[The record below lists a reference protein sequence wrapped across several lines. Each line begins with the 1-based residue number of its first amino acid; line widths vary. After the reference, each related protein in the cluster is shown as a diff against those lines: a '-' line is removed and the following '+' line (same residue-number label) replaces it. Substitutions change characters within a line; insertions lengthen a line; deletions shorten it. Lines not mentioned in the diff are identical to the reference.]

1 MKSRLSLA
9 AAAALLALLLS
20 STQAQ
25 NPVNP
30 PSDLRF
36 KILNENTVQMMWSRP
51 QSRIQG
57 YRIQVT
63 SDTEEPTK
71 EFSLPAS
78 ATKTS
83 ISDLSPD
90 VDYVVTISAYAGSEE
105 SLPITGTITLQSSG
119 SSSGT
124 SRKPDASDSVKCSY
138 SAIADVAFLVDG
150 SWSVGR
156 PNFKYIQKFISA
168 TAGAFQVG
176 EDKTRV
182 AVVQYSNDAKAEFNL
197 NTHMTRPALLRA
209 IGSLAYKGGD
219 TMTGD
224 ALNFVL
230 QNTFTEAAGS
240 RSSFPKVLVI
250 ITDGKSEDSVESYA
264 RQLRDRGVE
273 IFVLGIQQAD
283 EAEMKLM
290 ASTPYRTHIYN
301 VATFDAIKN
310 VQKEF
315 IAQVCAGVDDQLN
328 SLISGEEVVEPAS
341 NLQVLEVASKSIRV
355 NWDASIG
362 EVTGYKLQMIPM
374 MAGSKRQELYL
385 GPGQTSVVVRDLSP
399 DTEYQISLFALKG
412 LTPSEPVMVMQKT
425 QPVTVSLECSL
436 GVDVQADVVLL
447 VDGSYSIGLA
457 NFAKVR
463 AFLEVLVNSF
473 DIGPNK
479 VQISLVQYSRDPH
492 TEFYLNTHHD
502 LNAVVKA
509 VRTFPYRGG
518 STNTGRAMTYVRE
531 KIFQANRGARAHV
544 PRVNI
549 LITDGKSS
557 DAFQDPA
564 TKLRN
569 SDVEIFAVGVKDAVR
584 SELEA
589 IANTPAE
596 THVYTVEDFDA
607 FQRISKELTQSIC
620 LRIEQELRKIHQRRL
635 TQPRDLHF
643 SEVGSRGFR
652 ATWENSA
659 TDVESYFVQF
669 KPADD
674 TDGHYVSMALPGET
688 LTTYIPHLNP
698 LTRYQVNVIAQYEKG
713 DSLPV
718 TGYETTL
725 EEQGPVQN
733 VRVSEET
740 TDSFRVSWQ
749 PAPGAVTRYRLTYE
763 PVGDE
768 SSRLETTTAGPE
780 TTTVLQKLQPKTKY
794 RVTVSPEYPS
804 GPGVPVQTLGTTK
817 EAKGSPRDLRVFDET
832 MSTMRVSWEPAPGNV
847 LQYRLAFR
855 PSAGG
860 PKKEISVKGDNTA
873 ALLKN
878 LQPGTQY
885 DIFVTA
891 RYSSGL
897 GDPLQGQ
904 GTTLEEVGP
913 PKNLVT
919 SDVTDTSF
927 AASWTAAPGN
937 VKAYQVQW
945 QSPFSDEF
953 GEKTVPGDSTS
964 TVLDGLTPE
973 TLYKVSVVAAYDRK
987 NSDPLTGQ
995 ETTDA
1000 NDAAKIL
1007 IVSDETEHTMKVTW
1021 TPAPGKVT
1029 HYRLKYVPA
1038 DGGKEVVLRIP
1049 GTATSTIMK
1058 RLQPKTTYNLTVHPI
1073 YRHGEGK
1080 ARQGVGTTLSPY
1092 KAPRNLQTSEP
1103 TKNSFRVTWDP
1114 APGNVKGYKV
1124 TFHPTGND
1132 VDLGELLVGPYDST
1146 VVLEELRAGT
1156 KYSVAVFGMFE
1167 GGESLPLAGEEK
1179 TTLIEGPDPPPLD
1192 SSDTQC
1198 KTAAKADIVLLVD
1211 GSWSIGRINFKTIRN
1226 FIARM
1231 VSVFDIGVERVQI
1244 GLAQYSGDPKTEW
1257 HLNAHP
1263 NKASLLD
1270 AIANL
1275 PYKGGNTMTGMALN
1289 YILQNNFKENVGL
1302 RPDARKIGVL
1312 ITDGKSQ
1319 DEIVFSSE
1327 SLRNSGIE
1335 LYAIGVKNADEN
1347 ELRSIASDPDEI
1359 HMYNVNDFQ
1368 FLLDIVDDLSTN
1380 LCNSVKGPGLDLD
1393 SPTDLVTS
1401 EVTHHS
1407 FRASWT
1413 APGSP
1418 VDKYR
1423 VTYMTVAGGPTQE
1436 MMVDG
1441 SVTTAVLPGLT
1452 PLTEYL
1458 VNVYSV
1464 VGEQSSE
1471 PLKGTETTLPL
1482 SAATN
1487 MKVYDETS
1495 TTMRVKWEEAAG
1507 ATGYM
1512 LLYQPTNSTEPRLPK
1527 EVRVG
1532 GGTTNTELVE
1542 LIPNT
1547 EYAITLYALH
1557 GEAASDPLEG
1567 KGVTLPI
1574 PPAGVLTIS
1583 HVTHSTMKLTWEAA
1597 PGAVRKYLITYKPED
1612 GELKEVEVSGDITTL
1627 DLSSLISQ
1635 TEYDVAVTP
1644 MYDEGPGTPMLGTA
1658 ITDVVPAPK
1667 NLRFSEVTQ
1676 SSFRAT
1682 WEHGAPD
1689 VALYRIG
1696 WTKRGESNFQFA
1708 ILNSD
1713 ETSHVLENLDPDTEY
1728 SVTVTAIYPD
1738 ESESEDLF
1746 GNERTLLKA
1755 PDVPPEPPRNLR
1767 VFNATISSLSV
1778 KWDAAPGPVQNYK
1791 ITYKPVAGGE
1801 PLSTQVGGKKTSIIL
1816 QKLDPDT
1823 LYSVN
1828 VAAVYP
1834 TGVSKDIAGE
1844 GQTKP
1849 LGGVRNLQVLNP
1861 TMTTLNV
1868 RWEPAEGR
1876 VKEYKVIYT
1885 PAAGGP
1891 ESMETVSAGTTNT
1904 VLQDLQPDTLYTVS
1918 LVPVYAAG
1926 DGKTMSENEK
1936 TRPLGAVKSLVVTD
1950 PTMTTLNVR
1959 WEPAEGLV
1967 KEYKVIYTPAAGGA
1981 ESTET
1986 VSAGTTNTVLRG
1998 LQPDTLY
2005 TVSLVPV
2012 YPAGDGKTMSE
2023 NGKTRPL
2030 GGAKSLLV
2038 TDPTMTTLNVRWEP
2052 AEGLVKEYK
2061 VIYTPAAGGPAS
2073 TETIPA
2079 GTTNTVLRG
2088 LKPDTL
2094 YTVSLVPVY
2103 PAGDGKAL
2111 SEKGKTRPL
2120 GAVKNLMVTNPTMTT
2135 LNVNW
2140 EPAEG
2145 RVKEYK
2151 IIYTPA
2157 VGGAESMVGLETVSA
2172 GTTNTVLRGLQ
2183 PDTLYTV
2190 SLVPVYA
2197 AGDGKTMSEKGKT
2210 RPLGAV
2216 KNLAVTDPTMTSLKV
2231 NWDPADGA
2239 VRLYKVFYIP
2249 ATGGLEEM
2257 EQVPAGTTNIILRN
2271 LQPDTPYTVSVV
2283 PVYPVRE
2290 GKRQSENGKT
2300 LPLSGVGNM
2309 RVTNPTITTLTV
2321 SWNPADGNVQ
2331 GYKVIYVP
2339 VDGGLEIVE
2348 QVSEST
2354 TKTILDK
2361 LLPDTRYTITVVPVY
2376 AEGDGPSLS
2385 DVGKT
2390 KPLGFVRN
2398 LQVTDPTTSTLNV
2411 RWEPAEGNVR
2421 EYIVIWVPVA
2431 GGEQDV
2437 DQVSGTTTS
2446 TVLKNL
2452 EPNTE
2457 YTVTVVPV
2465 YHEMEGKS
2473 QSENGKTNPL
2483 GGVKNLQ
2490 VIDPTISSLTARW
2503 EPAVGNV
2510 RSYKVFYTAEPGGEE
2525 RMEEV
2530 SAGTTTTTLR
2540 NLDPNTVYNVVVV
2553 PVYPD
2558 VEGIREAE
2566 KGKTKPLGG
2575 VKNLQVIDP
2584 TTNSLRV
2591 RWEPA
2596 EGDVRQYQII
2606 YVPAAGGTETMTTV
2620 SGMSTNTVLRE
2631 LRPDTEYKV
2640 TLVPIYPDA
2649 EGKRMSENGKTKA
2662 LGGVKNLQV
2671 TDPTTSSLKVRW
2683 EPAEGNVRQYRLF
2696 YVPASGG
2703 AEDMEQVSGGTTNT
2717 VLRNLL
2723 SDTPY
2728 TVTVVPVYPEGEG
2741 LRQTEKGK
2749 TLPRTPPR
2757 NIQVYNPTP
2766 NSLNVRWEPASGQV
2780 QQYRVAY
2787 SSLSGKKHSESVLV
2801 PGNTNNAFLDNLI
2814 PDTPYS
2820 VTVSAL
2826 YADGEGTPVA
2836 DNGRTLPRTGPR
2848 NMRVFD
2854 ATTSTLTIGWDHA
2867 EGPVRQYRI
2876 AYAPMTGDPITE
2888 FTVVPGNR
2896 NNAMLQNLIPDTP
2909 YNITVEAIYDDG
2921 PGGNLNGNGRTVGLL
2936 SPRNLRVSDEWY
2948 TRFRVAWDA
2957 VPAPVQGYRLI
2968 YSPAGSTT
2976 AQPVDIF
2983 VGDVTSYTLHNLQ
2996 PGTTYDLKVLAQYT
3010 GGPSAPLPGQGTT
3023 LYLNVTNIET
3033 YNVDH
3038 DKFCIKWSPHRAATS
3053 YRIKL
3058 HPVDPS
3064 SKGQHE
3070 ITIPAGVP
3078 QYCFT
3083 GLSPDALYTATV
3095 FVQTPNLEGPGVST
3109 NETTLVKP
3117 TPVPT
3122 LPPTP
3127 TPPPTIPPAWAVCKG
3142 AKADVVFLIDG
3153 SWSIGEESFTKV
3165 VHFVSGMIG
3174 AFDIVGPSGMQVSFV
3189 QYSDDAKTEFRLNA
3203 YQDKGIAMSALHLIR
3218 YRGGNTKTG
3227 VALKHTYEKAFSIEN
3242 GMRRNVPKVV
3252 VAITDGR
3259 SQDEV
3264 KKSAAKLQHAG
3275 YSVFSIGVAD
3285 VDFVELQEIGSKP
3298 SERHVFVVDD
3308 FDAFDTIKENLIT
3321 FICET
3326 ATSTCPLIFLNGFT
3340 SPGFRMLEA
3349 FNLTEKTY
3357 SYVKGVSME
3366 TGSFNSYTAY
3376 RLHKNAYLTQP
3387 TTEIHPD
3394 GLPHAYT
3401 IIMMFRLLPD
3411 SPTNAFDIWQVST
3424 KDHKPETGV
3433 TLDPASQSLSFYNK
3447 DERGEIQRV
3456 KFDTD
3461 QVKKIFHGSFH
3472 KLHILVSSTS
3482 VKLNIDCQEV
3492 AEKEIKAAGNT
3503 SSDGYQVLG
3512 KMSKSIGS
3520 KGESA
3525 TFQLQMFDIV
3535 CSLGWTSRDRCCD
3548 LPSMRDELKCPSLP
3562 NSCTCTSAGTGP
3574 PGTQGPVGAP
3584 GSKGPRGE
3592 RGELGP
3598 AGPVGPRGDN
3608 GPPGPMGLPG
3618 PQGPSG
3624 MSIPGEAGRPGP
3636 KGDPGD
3642 SGLPGQKGSPGP
3654 PGPAGPIGSAG
3665 VRGPPGKEGQS
3676 GPRGPAGPMG
3686 PPGSPGVPGAAGK
3699 PGNPGDSGS
3708 PGSVGPKG
3716 DKGERGDFAPQNMMR
3731 SIARQVC
3738 EQLVSAQMTRVNTLL
3753 NQIPNGM
3760 QRAIPGPP
3768 GPPGTSGRQ
3777 GPRGEPGA
3785 AGRNGF
3791 PGSPGLPG
3799 QQGERGPAGE
3809 KGERGV
3815 SGVGQKGP
3823 RGPAGPP
3830 GESRTGATGPPGSA
3844 GARGP
3849 PGRPGYAGV
3858 RGPPGPPG
3866 YCDSSQCVG
3875 IPYNGQGYVGQYPP
3889 EPDTRVVPVPE
3900 EDDELQNQRRKRS
3913 LSRKASNRPSS

>member
-1 MKSRLSLA
+1 MKSRLFL

-20 STQAQ
+20 SSQAQ
-25 NPVNP
+25 SQVDP

-51 QSRIQG
+51 QSRIEG

-63 SDTEEPTK
+63 SDAEEPAK
-71 EFSLPAS
+71 EFTLPGS

-83 ISDLSPD
+83 ISDLTPD
-90 VDYVVTISAYAGSEE
+90 VDYTVTISAYAGSEE
-105 SLPITGTITLQSSG
+105 SLPMTGQITLESSG
-119 SSSGT
+119 SSRGT
-124 SRKPDASDSVKCSY
+124 SRKPDASDSVKCSF
-138 SAIADVAFLVDG
+138 SAIADVVFLVDG
-150 SWSVGR
+150 SWSVGKQ
-156 PNFKYIQKFISA
+156 NFKYIRNFISA
-168 TAGAFQVG
+168 TAGAFQIG

-182 AVVQYSNDAKAEFNL
+182 GVIQYSNDVRPEFSL
-197 NTHMTRPALLRA
+197 NTHLTRPSLLRA
-209 IGSLAYKGGD
+209 IGSLPYKGGD
-219 TMTGD
+219 TRTGD
-224 ALNFVL
+224 ALDYVL
-230 QNTFTEAAGS
+230 KTAFSEAAGA
-240 RSSFPKVLVI
+240 RKDFPKVLVI
-250 ITDGKSEDSVESYA
+250 ITDGKSEDPVEIYA
-264 RQLRDRGVE
+264 RQLRSRGVE

-283 EAEMKLM
+283 EQEMKLM
-290 ASTPYRTHIYN
+290 ASTPHRSHIYS
-301 VATFDAIKN
+301 VANFDSIKN

-315 IAQVCAGVDDQLN
+315 ITQVCAGVDDQLS
-328 SLISGEEVVEPAS
+328 SLVSGLEVVEPAS
-341 NLQVLEVASKSIRV
+341 NLQVLETASKSIRV
-355 NWDASIG
+355 TWDASIG
-362 EVTGYKLQMIPM
+362 EVTGYKVQMIPM
-374 MAGSKRQELYL
+374 MTGSKRQELYV

-399 DTEYQISLFALKG
+399 DTEYQINLYALKG
-412 LTPSEPVMVMQKT
+412 LMPSEPIMTMQKT

-473 DIGPNK
+473 DIGADK

-502 LNAVVKA
+502 LAAVVKA

-531 KIFQANRGARAHV
+531 RIFQASRGARAHV
-544 PRVNI
+544 PRVTI

-557 DAFQDPA
+557 DAFRDPA

-589 IANTPAE
+589 IANKPAE

-620 LRIEQELRKIHQRRL
+620 LRIEQELRNIQQRRL
-635 TQPRDLHF
+635 VQPRDLSF
-643 SEVGSRGFR
+643 SEVGSRSFR
-652 ATWENSA
+652 ASWEIDA
-659 TDVESYFVQF
+659 TNVKSYLVKF
-669 KPADD
+669 KAADD
-674 TDGHYVSMALPGET
+674 TDGHYVSMSVPGDT
-688 LTTYIPHLNP
+688 LSTILPHLNP
-698 LTRYQVNVIAQYEKG
+698 LTRYEVNVQAQYEKA

-725 EEQGPVQN
+725 EELGPVQN
-733 VRVSEET
+733 LRVSEET

-749 PAPGAVTRYRLTYE
+749 PAPGAVTHYRLTYE
-763 PVGDE
+763 PVGDD
-768 SSRLETTTAGPE
+768 SSMMEKTTVGPE
-780 TTTVLQKLQPKTKY
+780 TTTVLQELKPKTTY
-794 RVTVSPEYPS
+794 RVTVIPEYQS
-804 GPGVPVQTLGTTK
+804 GSGMPLQTEGTTK
-817 EAKGSPRDLRVFDET
+817 EAKGSPRNLRVFDQTESS
-832 MSTMRVSWEPAPGNV
+832 MKVSWEPAPGNV
-847 LQYRLAFR
+847 QQYRLSYR

-860 PKKEISVKGDNTA
+860 PKKEMSVKGDSTA

-885 DIFVTA
+885 DISVSA
-891 RYSSGL
+891 RYPSGL
-897 GDPLQGQ
+897 GDPLEGQ

-927 AASWTAAPGN
+927 AASWTAAPGV
-937 VKAYQVQW
+937 VKMYQVRW
-945 QSPFSDEF
+945 KSLFSEEA
-953 GEKTVPGDSTS
+953 GEKMVPGDVTN
-964 TVLDGLTPE
+964 TVLEGLTPE
-973 TLYKVSVVAAYDRK
+973 TLYQVSVIAAYGHKD
-987 NSDPLTGQ
+987 SDPLTGQ

-1000 NDAAKIL
+1000 SAAGKQL
-1007 IVSDETEHTMKVTW
+1007 TVSDETEHTMKVTW
-1021 TPAPGKVT
+1021 TPAPGKVS
-1029 HYRLKYVPA
+1029 HYRLKYVPSA
-1038 DGGKEVVLRIP
+1038 GGKEVALKIP
-1049 GTATSTIMK
+1049 GISTTMK
-1058 RLQPKTTYNLTVHPI
+1058 RLQPKTTYNITVHPI
-1073 YRHGEGK
+1073 YKRREGK

-1103 TKNSFRVTWDP
+1103 TKTSFRVTWDP
-1114 APGNVKGYKV
+1114 APGDVRGYKV
-1124 TFHPTGND
+1124 TFHPSGND

-1156 KYSVAVFGMFE
+1156 KYSVAVFGMFD
-1167 GGESLPLAGEEK
+1167 GGESMPLAGEEK
-1179 TTLIEGPDPPPLD
+1179 TTLTEIPNNDPPISTD
-1192 SSDTQC
+1192 AQQC
-1198 KTAAKADIVLLVD
+1198 KTTAKADIVLLVD

-1231 VSVFDIGVERVQI
+1231 VSVFDISPDRVQI

-1257 HLNAHP
+1257 HLKDHP
-1263 NKASLLD
+1263 TKESLLD

-1289 YILQNNFKENVGL
+1289 YILQNNFKASVGL
-1302 RPDARKIGVL
+1302 RPDSRKIGVL

-1319 DEIVFSSE
+1319 DEIVFNSQN
-1327 SLRNSGIE
+1327 LRDSGIE

-1368 FLLDIVDDLSTN
+1368 FLLTIVDDLTVN
-1380 LCNSVKGPGLDLD
+1380 LCNSVKGSVEELEA
-1393 SPTDLVTS
+1393 PTDLVTS

-1407 FRASWT
+1407 FRATWT
-1413 APGSP
+1413 APAGP
-1418 VDKYR
+1418 VEKYR
-1423 VTYMTVAGGPTQE
+1423 VTYAQVAGGPTLE
-1436 MMVDG
+1436 LLVDG
-1441 SVTTAVLPGLT
+1441 SVTTAVLEGLT
-1452 PLTEYL
+1452 PLTEYI

-1464 VGEQSSE
+1464 TGEESSE

-1482 SAATN
+1482 SAAKN
-1487 MKVYDETS
+1487 MIVYDETS
-1495 TTMRVKWEEAAG
+1495 STMRVRWEEAAG

-1512 LLYQPTNSTEPRLPK
+1512 LRYNSINATEPQLER
-1527 EVRVG
+1527 EERVG
-1532 GGTTNTELVE
+1532 GDITSVQLVQ

-1547 EYAITLYALH
+1547 EYSISLYALH

-1567 KGVTLPI
+1567 TGVTLPM
-1574 PPAGVLTIS
+1574 PPAGVLRITD
-1583 HVTHSTMKLTWEAA
+1583 VTHSAMKLNWDAA
-1597 PGAVRKYLITYKPED
+1597 PGAVRKYIITYKPEE
-1612 GELKEVEVSGDITTL
+1612 GELKEVEVEGGITTL
-1627 DLSSLISQ
+1627 DLTNLISQ

-1644 MYDEGPGTPMLGTA
+1644 IYDEGPGSPMLGNA

-1667 NLRFSEVTQ
+1667 NLQFSEVTQ

-1682 WEHGAPD
+1682 WDHGAPD

-1696 WTKRGESNFQFA
+1696 WTKKGETNFQFA
-1708 ILNSD
+1708 ILNK
-1713 ETSHVLENLDPDTEY
+1713 EENTHVLQNLDPDTEY

-1738 ESESEDLF
+1738 ESESEDLI
-1746 GNERTLLKA
+1746 GSERTL
-1755 PDVPPEPPRNLR
+1755 PPEPPRNLR
-1767 VFNATISSLSV
+1767 VFNATTSSLSV
-1778 KWDAAPGPVQNYK
+1778 KWDAAPGPVQNYR

-1801 PLSTQVGGKKTSIIL
+1801 PLVTQVGGKKTSVVL

-1823 LYSVN
+1823 QYSVS
-1828 VAAVYP
+1828 VAAIYP
-1834 TGVSKDIAGE
+1834 TAVSKDISSE
-1844 GQTKP
+1844 GKTKP
-1849 LGGVRNLQVLNP
+1849 LGGVKNLQVLNP

-1876 VKEYKVIYT
+1876 VKEYKVIYA
-1885 PAAGGP
+1885 PAAGGA

-1904 VLQDLQPDTLYTVS
+1904 LLRGLTPDTLYTVS

-1926 DGKTMSENEK
+1926 DGKTMSEN
-1936 TRPLGAVKSLVVTD
+1936 
-1950 PTMTTLNVR
+1950 
-1959 WEPAEGLV
+1959 
-1967 KEYKVIYTPAAGGA
+1967 
-1981 ESTET
+1981 
-1986 VSAGTTNTVLRG
+1986 
-1998 LQPDTLY
+1998 
-2005 TVSLVPV
+2005 
-2012 YPAGDGKTMSE
+2012 
-2023 NGKTRPL
+2023 GKTRPL
-2030 GGAKSLLV
+2030 GG
-2038 TDPTMTTLNVRWEP
+2038 
-2052 AEGLVKEYK
+2052 
-2061 VIYTPAAGGPAS
+2061 
-2073 TETIPA
+2073 
-2079 GTTNTVLRG
+2079 
-2088 LKPDTL
+2088 
-2094 YTVSLVPVY
+2094 
-2103 PAGDGKAL
+2103 
-2111 SEKGKTRPL
+2111 
-2120 GAVKNLMVTNPTMTT
+2120 VKNL
-2135 LNVNW
+2135 
-2140 EPAEG
+2140 
-2145 RVKEYK
+2145 R
-2151 IIYTPA
+2151 
-2157 VGGAESMVGLETVSA
+2157 
-2172 GTTNTVLRGLQ
+2172 
-2183 PDTLYTV
+2183 
-2190 SLVPVYA
+2190 
-2197 AGDGKTMSEKGKT
+2197 
-2210 RPLGAV
+2210 
-2216 KNLAVTDPTMTSLKV
+2216 VTDPTMTSLAV

-2239 VRLYKVFYIP
+2239 VRLYKVFYVP
-2249 ATGGLEEM
+2249 VEGGLEEM
-2257 EQVPAGTTNIILRN
+2257 EQVPTGTTSIILRN
-2271 LQPDTPYTVSVV
+2271 LLPDTPYTVSVL
-2283 PVYPVRE
+2283 PVYPARE
-2290 GKRQSENGKT
+2290 GKRQSENGRT

-2309 RVTNPTITTLTV
+2309 KVTKPTITTLTV
-2321 SWNPADGNVQ
+2321 TWNPADGNVQ

-2339 VDGGLEIVE
+2339 ADGGLEIVE

-2354 TKTILDK
+2354 TTTVLEK
-2361 LLPDTRYTITVVPVY
+2361 LLPDTRYSVTVVPVY

-2385 DVGKT
+2385 DTGKT
-2390 KPLGFVRN
+2390 RPLGFVRN

-2421 EYIVIWVPVA
+2421 EYIVIWVPTA
-2431 GGEQDV
+2431 GGDQDV

-2457 YTVTVVPV
+2457 YTVTLVPV

-2473 QSENGKTNPL
+2473 QAANGKTNPL

-2490 VIDPTISSLTARW
+2490 VIDPTINTLTVRW
-2503 EPAVGNV
+2503 DPAVGNV

-2530 SAGTTTTTLR
+2530 SAGTTSTILR
-2540 NLDPNTVYNVVVV
+2540 NLDPNTVYNVAVV
-2553 PVYPD
+2553 PIYPD

-2575 VKNLQVIDP
+2575 VKNLKVTDP

-2596 EGDVRQYQII
+2596 DGDVRQYQII
-2606 YVPAAGGTETMTTV
+2606 YVPAAGGTDSMTQV
-2620 SGMSTNTVLRE
+2620 SGMSTNAVLRD
-2631 LRPDTEYKV
+2631 LQPDTEYKV
-2640 TLVPIYPDA
+2640 TLVPIYSDM

-2683 EPAEGNVRQYRLF
+2683 EPAEGNVRQYRIF
-2696 YVPASGG
+2696 YIPASGG

-2717 VLRNLL
+2717 ILRNLL

-2741 LRQTEKGK
+2741 LRQSDNGK

-2787 SSLSGKKHSESVLV
+2787 APLSGARPAESVLV
-2801 PGNTNNAFLDNLI
+2801 PGNINNAFLDNLI

-2820 VTVSAL
+2820 VTVSPL
-2826 YADGEGTPVA
+2826 YADGEGSPVKS
-2836 DNGRTLPRTGPR
+2836 NGKTLPRAGPR

-2876 AYAPMTGDPITE
+2876 GYAPMTGDPITE

-2896 NNAMLQNLIPDTP
+2896 NNARLQNLIPDTP
-2909 YNITVEAIYDDG
+2909 YNITVEAIYAEG

-2936 SPRNLRVSDEWY
+2936 SPRNLRISDEWY
-2948 TRFRVAWDA
+2948 TRFRVAWDPVA
-2957 VPAPVQGYRLI
+2957 APVQGYRLT
-2968 YSPAGSTT
+2968 YTPTGSTE
-2976 AQPVDIF
+2976 QPIDLF
-2983 VGDVTSYTLHNLQ
+2983 VGDVSSYTLHNLQ
-2996 PGTTYDLKVLAQYT
+2996 PGTTYDVNVVAQYT
-3010 GGPSAPLPGQGTT
+3010 GGVSTPLDGQGTT

-3038 DKFCIKWSPHRAATS
+3038 DKFCIKWAPHRAATS

-3058 HPVDPS
+3058 NPVDPS

-3070 ITIPAGVP
+3070 ITIPAGLP
-3078 QYCFT
+3078 QYCFD

-3109 NETTLVKP
+3109 KERTLVKP

-3165 VHFVSGMIG
+3165 VHFVYSMIG
-3174 AFDIVGPSGMQVSFV
+3174 AFDVIGPSGMQVSFV

-3203 YQDKGIAMSALHLIR
+3203 YRDKGIAMSALHHIR

-3242 GMRRNVPKVV
+3242 GMRRNVPRVV

-3264 KKSAAKLQHAG
+3264 KKNAAKLQHAG
-3275 YSVFSIGVAD
+3275 YSVFAIGVAD
-3285 VDFVELQEIGSKP
+3285 VDFVELQAIGSKP

-3376 RLHKNAYLTQP
+3376 RLHKNAFLSQP
-3387 TTEIHPD
+3387 TTDIHPD

-3401 IIMMFRLLPD
+3401 IILMFRLLPD
-3411 SPTNAFDIWQVST
+3411 SPTEAFDIWQVST
-3424 KDHKPETGV
+3424 SDHKPETGV
-3433 TLDPASQSLSFYNK
+3433 TLDPSSKTVSFYNK

-3456 KFDTD
+3456 TFDND
-3461 QVKKIFHGSFH
+3461 QVKRIFHGSFH
-3472 KLHILVSSTS
+3472 KLHILVSSTG

-3520 KGESA
+3520 RGESA

-3562 NSCTCTSAGTGP
+3562 NSCTCTSEPNGLPGP
-3574 PGTQGPVGAP
+3574 QGPVGAP

-3592 RGELGP
+3592 RGEAGP
-3598 AGPVGPRGDN
+3598 AGPIGPRGDN

-3624 MSIPGEAGRPGP
+3624 LSIPGEAGRPGP
-3636 KGDPGD
+3636 KGDAGD

-3654 PGPAGPIGSAG
+3654 PGSAGPIGAAG
-3665 VRGPPGKEGQS
+3665 VRGPPGKDGPA

-3686 PPGSPGVPGAAGK
+3686 PPGSPGIPGAAGK
-3699 PGNPGDSGS
+3699 PGNTGDSGA
-3708 PGSVGPKG
+3708 PGAVGPKG

-3738 EQLVSAQMTRVNTLL
+3738 EQLVNAQMTRVNTLL

-3760 QRAIPGPP
+3760 YRSNSPGPAGPP
-3768 GPPGTSGRQ
+3768 GAPGRQ
-3777 GPRGEPGA
+3777 GPRGEPGP

-3791 PGSPGLPG
+3791 PGNPGLPG

-3815 SGVGQKGP
+3815 PGVGQKGP

-3830 GESRTGATGPPGSA
+3830 GESRTGSTGPPGSA
-3844 GARGP
+3844 GPRGP

-3875 IPYNGQGYVGQYPP
+3875 IPYNGQGYVAGQFPP
-3889 EPDTRVVPVPE
+3889 EPNTRVVPVPA
-3900 EDDELQNQRRKRS
+3900 EDDVWQNQRRKRS
-3913 LSRKASNRPSS
+3913 LSRKASNRPTS

>member
-1 MKSRLSLA
+1 MKSRLSL

-20 STQAQ
+20 SSQAQ
-25 NPVNP
+25 NQVDA

-36 KILNENTVQMMWSRP
+36 KILNENTVQMLWTRP

-63 SDTEEPTK
+63 SNTEEATK
-71 EFSLPAS
+71 EFTLPAS

-90 VDYVVTISAYAGSEE
+90 VDYAVTISAYAGSGE
-105 SLPITGTITLQSSG
+105 SLPISGQITLESSG
-119 SSSGT
+119 RGPP
-124 SRKPDASDSVKCSY
+124 RKPDPSDSVKCSV
-138 SAIADVAFLVDG
+138 SAIADVVFLVDG

-156 PNFKYIQKFISA
+156 PNFKHIRNFISA
-168 TAGAFQVG
+168 VAGAFSIG

-182 AVVQYSNDAKAEFNL
+182 GVVQYSSDTRNEFSL
-197 NTHMTRPALLRA
+197 NEHLTRPALLRA
-209 IGSLAYKGGD
+209 IGSLPYKGGN

-224 ALNFVL
+224 ALNYIL
-230 QNTFTEAAGS
+230 KNSFTEAAGA
-240 RSSFPKVLVI
+240 RKGFPKVLVI
-250 ITDGKSEDSVESYA
+250 ITDGKSEDPVESYA
-264 RQLRDRGVE
+264 KQLRSRGVE

-290 ASTPYRTHIYN
+290 ASTPYRSHIYS
-301 VATFDAIKN
+301 VANFDVIKD
-310 VQKEF
+310 VQREF
-315 IAQVCAGVDDQLN
+315 IVQVCAGVDDQLN
-328 SLISGEEVVEPAS
+328 SLVSGEEVVEPAS
-341 NLQVLEVASKSIRV
+341 NLQVLEVTSKSIQIT
-355 NWDASIG
+355 WDASVGDIS
-362 EVTGYKLQMIPM
+362 GYKVQMNPM
-374 MAGSKRQELYL
+374 MTGSRRQELYV
-385 GPGQTSVVVRDLSP
+385 GASQTSVVVRNLSP
-399 DTEYQISLFALKG
+399 DTEYQISVFALNG
-412 LTPSEPVMVMQKT
+412 LTPSEPIVAMQKT
-425 QPVTVSLECSL
+425 EPVKVSVECSL
-436 GVDVQADVVLL
+436 GMDVQADVVLL

-463 AFLEVLVNSF
+463 AFLEVLVNTF
-473 DIGPNK
+473 DIGPDK

-502 LNAVVKA
+502 LAAVVKG

-531 KIFQANRGARAHV
+531 KIFQVNRGARANV
-544 PRVNI
+544 PRVTI

-557 DAFQDPA
+557 DAFQEPA

-569 SDVEIFAVGVKDAVR
+569 ADVEIFAVGVKDAVR
-584 SELEA
+584 TELEA

-620 LRIEQELRKIHQRRL
+620 LRIEQELRKILQRQL
-635 TQPRDLHF
+635 VQPNALSF
-643 SEVGSRGFR
+643 SEISPRSFR
-652 ATWENSA
+652 ASWEIDTSDA
-659 TDVESYFVQF
+659 ESFLIQF

-674 TDGHYVSMALPGET
+674 VDGHYVSISVPGDT
-688 LTTYIPHLNP
+688 LTSLLPHLTP
-698 LTRYQVNVIAQYEKG
+698 LTRYEVNVYAEYEKG
-713 DSLPV
+713 VSLPV
-718 TGYETTL
+718 KGYESTS
-725 EEQGPVQN
+725 EEQGPVRN
-733 VRVSEET
+733 LRVSEET

-763 PVGDE
+763 PTGDE
-768 SSRLETTTAGPE
+768 SSRLETTTDGTE
-780 TTTVLQKLQPKTKY
+780 TTTVLQELQPQTTY
-794 RVTVSPEYPS
+794 RVTVTPEYQS
-804 GPGVPVQTLGTTK
+804 SPGVPLQTEGTTK
-817 EAKGSPRDLRVFDET
+817 EARGSPRDLRVFDET
-832 MSTMRVSWEPAPGNV
+832 VSSMKVSWEPAPGNV
-847 LQYRLAFR
+847 LQYRVAYR
-855 PSAGG
+855 PTAGG
-860 PKKEISVKGDNTA
+860 PRKEVSVKGDNTA
-873 ALLKN
+873 TLLKN

-885 DIFVTA
+885 DIFISA
-891 RYSSGL
+891 RYPSGL
-897 GDPLQGQ
+897 GDALEGQ
-904 GTTLEEVGP
+904 GTTLENIGP

-927 AASWTAAPGN
+927 VASWTAAPGN
-937 VKAYQVQW
+937 VNMYRVRWK
-945 QSPFSDEF
+945 SMFSEEA
-953 GEKTVPGDSTS
+953 GEKTVPGDVTS
-964 TVLDGLTPE
+964 TVLEGLTPE
-973 TLYKVSVVAAYDRK
+973 TLYQVTVVAAYSHKD
-987 NSDPLTGQ
+987 SDPLTGQ

-1000 NDAAKIL
+1000 SAAGKTL
-1007 IVSDETEHTMKVTW
+1007 TVTDETERTMKVTW
-1021 TPAPGKVT
+1021 MPAPGKVVN
-1029 HYRLKYVPA
+1029 YRLKYVPRN
-1038 DGGKEVVLRIP
+1038 GGKEVALKIP
-1049 GTATSTIMK
+1049 GSVTSTIMK
-1058 RLQPKTTYNLTVHPI
+1058 RLQPMTTYNITVHPI
-1073 YRHGEGK
+1073 YKRGEGK
-1080 ARQGVGTTLSPY
+1080 ARQGVGTTLSPF
-1092 KAPRNLQTSEP
+1092 KSPRNLQTSEP
-1103 TKNSFRVTWDP
+1103 TKNSFRVSWDP
-1114 APGNVKGYKV
+1114 APGDVRGYKV
-1124 TFHPTGND
+1124 TFHPTGD
-1132 VDLGELLVGPYDST
+1132 DIDLGELLVGPYDNT

-1156 KYSVAVFGMFE
+1156 KYSVAVFGMFD

-1179 TTLIEGPDPPPLD
+1179 TTLSDAPEPTLLHP
-1192 SSDTQC
+1192 SDTQC
-1198 KTAAKADIVLLVD
+1198 KTTAKADIVLLVD

-1231 VSVFDIGVERVQI
+1231 VSVFDISPDRVQI

-1263 NKASLLD
+1263 TKKSLLE
-1270 AIANL
+1270 AVANL

-1289 YILQNNFKENVGL
+1289 YILQNNFKPNVGL
-1302 RPDARKIGVL
+1302 RPDSRKIGVL

-1319 DEIVFSSE
+1319 DEIVFNSQN
-1327 SLRNSGIE
+1327 LRDSGIE

-1368 FLLDIVDDLSTN
+1368 FLLDIVDDLTVN
-1380 LCNSVKGPGLDLD
+1380 LCNSVKGPGGKLEA
-1393 SPTDLVTS
+1393 PTNLVTS
-1401 EVTHHS
+1401 EVTHRS
-1407 FRASWT
+1407 FRATWT
-1413 APGSP
+1413 APDGP

-1423 VTYMTVAGGPTQE
+1423 VTYVTVAGGPTQE
-1436 MMVDG
+1436 LLVDG
-1441 SVTTAVLPGLT
+1441 TVTTVVLEGLT

-1464 VGEQSSE
+1464 VGEESSE

-1482 SAATN
+1482 SAVKD
-1487 MKVYDETS
+1487 MIVYDETTS
-1495 TTMRVKWEEAAG
+1495 TMRVRWEEAEG

-1512 LLYQPTNSTEPRLPK
+1512 LLYRPINATGPQQDK

-1532 GGTTNTELVE
+1532 GDVTSLQLVQ
-1542 LIPNT
+1542 LMPNT
-1547 EYAITLYALH
+1547 AYSLTLYALH

-1567 KGVTLPI
+1567 RGVTLPI
-1574 PPAGVLTIS
+1574 PAAGALRITD
-1583 HVTHSTMKLTWEAA
+1583 VTHSTMRLNWDAA
-1597 PGAVRKYLITYKPED
+1597 PGPVRKYMITYKPED
-1612 GELKEVEVSGDITTL
+1612 GDLKEVDANGDVTTL
-1627 DLSSLISQ
+1627 VLTSLISQ

-1644 MYDEGPGTPMLGTA
+1644 IYDEGPGAPMLGSA

-1667 NLRFSEVTQ
+1667 NLQFSEVTQ
-1676 SSFRAT
+1676 TSFRAT

-1696 WTKRGESNFQFA
+1696 WTKKGETNYQFS

-1713 ETSHVLENLDPDTEY
+1713 ETSHVLQNLDPDTEY

-1738 ESESEDLF
+1738 ESESEDLM
-1746 GNERTLLKA
+1746 GSERTL
-1755 PDVPPEPPRNLR
+1755 PPQPPRNLR
-1767 VFNATISSLSV
+1767 VFNATTSTLTV
-1778 KWDAAPGPVQNYK
+1778 KWDPAPGTVQNYK

-1816 QKLDPDT
+1816 QKLEPDT
-1823 LYSVN
+1823 QYSVS
-1828 VAAVYP
+1828 VAAVYS
-1834 TGVSKDIAGE
+1834 TGVSTDISGD
-1844 GQTKP
+1844 GKTKP

-1876 VKEYKVIYT
+1876 VKEYKVIYV
-1885 PAAGGP
+1885 PAA
-1891 ESMETVSAGTTNT
+1891 
-1904 VLQDLQPDTLYTVS
+1904 
-1918 LVPVYAAG
+1918 
-1926 DGKTMSENEK
+1926 
-1936 TRPLGAVKSLVVTD
+1936 
-1950 PTMTTLNVR
+1950 
-1959 WEPAEGLV
+1959 
-1967 KEYKVIYTPAAGGA
+1967 
-1981 ESTET
+1981 
-1986 VSAGTTNTVLRG
+1986 
-1998 LQPDTLY
+1998 
-2005 TVSLVPV
+2005 
-2012 YPAGDGKTMSE
+2012 
-2023 NGKTRPL
+2023 
-2030 GGAKSLLV
+2030 
-2038 TDPTMTTLNVRWEP
+2038 
-2052 AEGLVKEYK
+2052 
-2061 VIYTPAAGGPAS
+2061 
-2073 TETIPA
+2073 
-2079 GTTNTVLRG
+2079 
-2088 LKPDTL
+2088 
-2094 YTVSLVPVY
+2094 
-2103 PAGDGKAL
+2103 
-2111 SEKGKTRPL
+2111 
-2120 GAVKNLMVTNPTMTT
+2120 
-2135 LNVNW
+2135 
-2140 EPAEG
+2140 
-2145 RVKEYK
+2145 
-2151 IIYTPA
+2151 
-2157 VGGAESMVGLETVSA
+2157 GGAESMVGLETVSA
-2172 GTTNTVLRGLQ
+2172 ASTTTTLRGLQ

-2197 AGDGKTMSEKGKT
+2197 EGEGKTMSENGKT
-2210 RPLGAV
+2210 RPLGGV
-2216 KNLAVTDPTMTSLKV
+2216 KNLRVTDPTMTSLTV
-2231 NWDPADGA
+2231 DWDPADGA
-2239 VRLYKVFYIP
+2239 VRLYKVFFVP
-2249 ATGGLEEM
+2249 VAGGREEM
-2257 EQVPAGTTNIILRN
+2257 EQVPAGTTSIVLRN
-2271 LQPDTPYTVSVV
+2271 LMPDTLYTVSVL

-2300 LPLSGVGNM
+2300 LPLGGVGNM
-2309 RVTNPTITTLTV
+2309 KVTKPTITTLTV
-2321 SWNPADGNVQ
+2321 TWNPADGNVQ

-2339 VDGGLEIVE
+2339 ADGGLEVVE

-2354 TKTILDK
+2354 TTTVLEK
-2361 LLPDTRYTITVVPVY
+2361 LLPDTRYTVTVVPVY

-2385 DVGKT
+2385 DSGKT

-2421 EYIVIWVPVA
+2421 EYIVVWVPAA
-2431 GGEQDV
+2431 GGEKDV

-2465 YHEMEGKS
+2465 YHEMEGNPR
-2473 QSENGKTNPL
+2473 SENGKTNPL

-2490 VIDPTISSLTARW
+2490 VIDPTISTLTVRW
-2503 EPAVGNV
+2503 DPAVGNV
-2510 RSYKVFYTAEPGGEE
+2510 RSYKVFYAAQPGGEE

-2530 SAGTTTTTLR
+2530 SGGTTTTILR
-2540 NLDPNTVYNVVVV
+2540 NLDSDTLYNVAVV

-2558 VEGIREAE
+2558 VEGIRQAE

-2584 TTNSLRV
+2584 TINSLRV

-2606 YVPAAGGTETMTTV
+2606 YVPAAGGTESMTQV
-2620 SGMSTNTVLRE
+2620 SGISTNTVLRD

-2640 TLVPIYPDA
+2640 TLVPIYADV

-2683 EPAEGNVRQYRLF
+2683 EPAEGNVRQYRIF

-2717 VLRNLL
+2717 ILRNLL

-2741 LRQTEKGK
+2741 LRQSDKGK

-2766 NSLNVRWEPASGQV
+2766 NSLNTRWEPATGQV
-2780 QQYRVAY
+2780 QQYRVTY
-2787 SSLSGKKHSESVLV
+2787 SPLTGTRPSESVLV
-2801 PGNTNNAFLDNLI
+2801 PGNVNNAFLDNLI
-2814 PDTPYS
+2814 QDTPYS
-2820 VTVSAL
+2820 ISVSAL
-2826 YADGEGTPVA
+2826 YADGEGSSVKG
-2836 DNGRTLPRTGPR
+2836 NGKTLPRAGPR

-2896 NNAMLQNLIPDTP
+2896 NNAMLQNLLPDTP
-2909 YNITVEAIYDDG
+2909 YNITVEAIYAEG
-2921 PGGNLNGNGRTVGLL
+2921 PGGSLNGNGRTVGLL

-2948 TRFRVAWDA
+2948 TRFRVAWDPVA
-2957 VPAPVQGYRLI
+2957 APVQGYRLV
-2968 YSPAGSTT
+2968 YSPEGTD
-2976 AQPVDIF
+2976 QPVDIF

-2996 PGTTYDLKVLAQYT
+2996 PGTTYDVKVIAQYT
-3010 GGPSAPLPGQGTT
+3010 GGMSAPLAGQGTT

-3033 YNVDH
+3033 YNVGH
-3038 DKFCIKWSPHRAATS
+3038 DKFCIKWTPHRAATS

-3058 HPVDPS
+3058 NPVDPS

-3070 ITIPAGVP
+3070 ITIPAGLP
-3078 QYCFT
+3078 QYCFE

-3095 FVQTPNLEGPGVST
+3095 FVQTPNLEGPGVSAK
-3109 NETTLVKP
+3109 ERTLVKP

-3174 AFDIVGPSGMQVSFV
+3174 AFDVIGPSGMQVSFV
-3189 QYSDDAKTEFRLNA
+3189 QYSDNAKTEFKLNA
-3203 YQDKGIAMSALHLIR
+3203 YQDKGVAMSSLHYIR

-3227 VALKHTYEKAFSIEN
+3227 VALKHTYDKAFSLEN

-3264 KKSAAKLQHAG
+3264 KKNAAKLQHAG
-3275 YSVFSIGVAD
+3275 YSVFAIGVAD

-3298 SERHVFVVDD
+3298 SERHVFVIDD

-3326 ATSTCPLIFLNGFT
+3326 ASSSCPLIFLNGFT

-3366 TGSFNSYTAY
+3366 PGSFNSYTAY
-3376 RLHKNAYLTQP
+3376 RLHKNALLTQP

-3401 IIMMFRLLPD
+3401 IILMLRLLPD
-3411 SPTNAFDIWQVST
+3411 SPTEAFDIWQVSS

-3433 TLDPASQSLSFYNK
+3433 TIDPSSQTVSFYNK

-3456 KFDTD
+3456 AFNND

-3535 CSLGWTSRDRCCD
+3535 CSLAWTSRDRCCD

-3562 NSCTCTSAGTGP
+3562 NSCTCTSEGTGL
-3574 PGTQGPVGAP
+3574 PGPQGPVGAP

-3592 RGELGP
+3592 RGEAGP
-3598 AGPVGPRGDN
+3598 AGPIGPRGDI

-3624 MSIPGEAGRPGP
+3624 LSIPGEAGRPGP

-3654 PGPAGPIGSAG
+3654 PGAVGPIGPAG
-3665 VRGPPGKEGQS
+3665 VRGPQGKEGPA

-3686 PPGSPGVPGAAGK
+3686 PPGSPGIPGAAGK
-3699 PGNPGDSGS
+3699 PGKPGDSGPS
-3708 PGSVGPKG
+3708 GGVGPKG

-3738 EQLVSAQMTRVNTLL
+3738 EQLVNSQMTRVNTLL

-3760 QRAIPGPP
+3760 YRNNNPGPP
-3768 GPPGTSGRQ
+3768 GPPGPPGRQ

-3785 AGRNGF
+3785 TGRNGF

-3823 RGPAGPP
+3823 RGPAGPQ
-3830 GESRTGATGPPGSA
+3830 GESRTGPPGPPGSA
-3844 GARGP
+3844 GPRGP

-3875 IPYNGQGYVGQYPP
+3875 IPYNGQGYIGQYPP

-3900 EDDELQNQRRKRS
+3900 EDQVSQNRRRKRS
-3913 LSRKASNRPSS
+3913 LSRKAPNRLTS

>member
-1 MKSRLSLA
+1 MKSRLFL

-20 STQAQ
+20 SSQAQ
-25 NPVNP
+25 SQVDP

-36 KILNENTVQMMWSRP
+36 KILNENTVQMTWSRP

-63 SDTEEPTK
+63 SDTEEPAK
-71 EFSLPAS
+71 EFTLPGS

-83 ISDLSPD
+83 ISDLTPD
-90 VDYVVTISAYAGSEE
+90 VDYTVTISAYAGSEE
-105 SLPITGTITLQSSG
+105 SLPMTGQITRDG
-119 SSSGT
+119 SSRGT
-124 SRKPDASDSVKCSY
+124 SRKPDASDSVKCSF
-138 SAIADVAFLVDG
+138 SAIADVVFLVDG
-150 SWSVGR
+150 SWSVGK
-156 PNFKYIQKFISA
+156 PNFKYIRNFISA
-168 TAGAFQVG
+168 TAGAFQIG

-182 AVVQYSNDAKAEFNL
+182 GVIQYSNDARSEFNL
-197 NTHMTRPALLRA
+197 NTHLTRPSLLRA
-209 IGSLAYKGGD
+209 IGSLPYKGGD
-219 TMTGD
+219 TRTGD
-224 ALNFVL
+224 ALDFVL
-230 QNTFTEAAGS
+230 KNTFNEAAGA
-240 RSSFPKVLVI
+240 RKDFPKVLVI
-250 ITDGKSEDSVESYA
+250 ITDGKSEDPVESYA
-264 RQLRDRGVE
+264 RQLRSRGVE

-283 EAEMKLM
+283 EQEMKLM
-290 ASTPYRTHIYN
+290 ASTPHRSHIYS
-301 VATFDAIKN
+301 VANFNSIKN

-315 IAQVCAGVDDQLN
+315 ITQVCAGVDDQLN
-328 SLISGEEVVEPAS
+328 SLVSGLEVVEPAS
-341 NLQVLEVASKSIRV
+341 NLQVLETASKSIRV
-355 NWDASIG
+355 TWEASIG
-362 EVTGYKLQMIPM
+362 EVTGYKVQMIPM
-374 MAGSKRQELYL
+374 MTGSKRQELYV

-399 DTEYQISLFALKG
+399 DTEYQINLYALKG
-412 LTPSEPVMVMQKT
+412 LMPSEPITTMQKT

-473 DIGPNK
+473 DIGADK

-502 LNAVVKA
+502 LAAVVKA

-531 KIFQANRGARAHV
+531 RIFQASRGARAHV
-544 PRVNI
+544 PRVTI

-557 DAFQDPA
+557 DAFRDPA

-589 IANTPAE
+589 IANKPAE

-620 LRIEQELRKIHQRRL
+620 LRIEQELRNIQQRRL
-635 TQPRDLHF
+635 VQPRDLSF
-643 SEVGSRGFR
+643 SEIGSRNFR
-652 ATWENSA
+652 ASWEIDA
-659 TDVESYFVQF
+659 TNVKSYLVKF

-674 TDGHYVSMALPGET
+674 TDGHYVSMSVPGDT
-688 LTTYIPHLNP
+688 LSTILPHLNP
-698 LTRYQVNVIAQYEKG
+698 LTRYEVNVQAQYEKA

-725 EEQGPVQN
+725 EELGPVRN
-733 VRVSEET
+733 LRVSEET

-763 PVGDE
+763 PVGDDSLMME
-768 SSRLETTTAGPE
+768 RTTVGPE
-780 TTTVLQKLQPKTKY
+780 TTTVLQELQPKTTY
-794 RVTVSPEYPS
+794 RVTVIPEYQS
-804 GPGVPVQTLGTTK
+804 GSGVPLQTEGTTK
-817 EAKGSPRDLRVFDET
+817 EGNHTPLDPGSIISW
-832 MSTMRVSWEPAPGNV
+832 STDIFQILLESGEVYCDSSFSINR
-847 LQYRLAFR
+847 FR
-855 PSAGG
+855 
-860 PKKEISVKGDNTA
+860 IY
-873 ALLKN
+873 LKN
-878 LQPGTQY
+878 MLHITSHL
-885 DIFVTA
+885 I
-891 RYSSGL
+891 S
-897 GDPLQGQ
+897 PLSN
-904 GTTLEEVGP
+904 TNFSTVGP

-937 VKAYQVQW
+937 VKMYQVRW
-945 QSPFSDEF
+945 KSLFSEEA
-953 GEKTVPGDSTS
+953 GEKMVPGDVTN
-964 TVLDGLTPE
+964 TVLEGLTPE
-973 TLYKVSVVAAYDRK
+973 TLYQVSVIAAYGHKD
-987 NSDPLTGQ
+987 SDPLTGQ

-1000 NDAAKIL
+1000 SAAGKQL
-1007 IVSDETEHTMKVTW
+1007 TVSDETEHTMKVTW
-1021 TPAPGKVT
+1021 TPAPGKVS
-1029 HYRLKYVPA
+1029 HYRLKYILSA
-1038 DGGKEVVLRIP
+1038 GGKEVALKIP
-1049 GTATSTIMK
+1049 GTSTTMK
-1058 RLQPKTTYNLTVHPI
+1058 RLQPKTTYNITVHPI
-1073 YRHGEGK
+1073 YKRREGK

-1103 TKNSFRVTWDP
+1103 TKTSFRVTWDP
-1114 APGNVKGYKV
+1114 APGDVRGYKV
-1124 TFHPTGND
+1124 TFHPSGND

-1156 KYSVAVFGMFE
+1156 KYSVAVFGMFD
-1167 GGESLPLAGEEK
+1167 GGESMPLAGEEK
-1179 TTLIEGPDPPPLD
+1179 TTLTEIPNNDPPI
-1192 SSDTQC
+1192 STDTQC
-1198 KTAAKADIVLLVD
+1198 KTSAKADIVLLVD

-1231 VSVFDIGVERVQI
+1231 VSVFDIGPDRVQI

-1257 HLNAHP
+1257 HLKDHP
-1263 NKASLLD
+1263 TKESLLD

-1289 YILQNNFKENVGL
+1289 YILQNNFKANVGL
-1302 RPDARKIGVL
+1302 RPESRKIGVL

-1319 DEIVFSSE
+1319 DEIVFNSQN
-1327 SLRNSGIE
+1327 LRDSGIE
-1335 LYAIGVKNADEN
+1335 LYAIGECEIPDMSDHIPALVCYF
-1347 ELRSIASDPDEI
+1347 SDPE
-1359 HMYNVNDFQ
+1359 
-1368 FLLDIVDDLSTN
+1368 LEA
-1380 LCNSVKGPGLDLD
+1380 
-1393 SPTDLVTS
+1393 PTDLVTS

-1407 FRASWT
+1407 FRATWT
-1413 APGSP
+1413 APAGP

-1423 VTYMTVAGGPTQE
+1423 VTYVQVAGGPTLE
-1436 MMVDG
+1436 LLVDG
-1441 SVTTAVLPGLT
+1441 SVTTAVLEGLT
-1452 PLTEYL
+1452 PLTEYI

-1464 VGEQSSE
+1464 VGEESSE

-1482 SAATN
+1482 SAAKN
-1487 MKVYDETS
+1487 MIVYDETS
-1495 TTMRVKWEEAAG
+1495 STMRVRWEKAAG

-1512 LLYQPTNSTEPRLPK
+1512 LRYKSINATEPQLER
-1527 EVRVG
+1527 EERVG
-1532 GGTTNTELVE
+1532 GDVSSIQLVQ
-1542 LIPNT
+1542 LIPIT
-1547 EYAITLYALH
+1547 EYSISLYALH

-1567 KGVTLPI
+1567 TGVTLPV
-1574 PPAGVLTIS
+1574 PPAGVLRITD
-1583 HVTHSTMKLTWEAA
+1583 VTHSAMKLNWDAA
-1597 PGAVRKYLITYKPED
+1597 PGAVRKYMITYKPEEGD
-1612 GELKEVEVSGDITTL
+1612 LKEVEVEGGITTL
-1627 DLSSLISQ
+1627 DLTSLISQ

-1644 MYDEGPGTPMLGTA
+1644 IYDEGPGSTMLGNA

-1667 NLRFSEVTQ
+1667 NLQFSEVTQ

-1682 WEHGAPD
+1682 WDHGAPD

-1696 WTKRGESNFQFA
+1696 WTKKGETNFQFA

-1713 ETSHVLENLDPDTEY
+1713 ENSHVLPNLDPDTEY

-1738 ESESEDLF
+1738 ESESEDLM
-1746 GNERTLLKA
+1746 GSERTL
-1755 PDVPPEPPRNLR
+1755 PPEPPQNLR
-1767 VFNATISSLSV
+1767 VFNATTSSLSV
-1778 KWDAAPGPVQNYK
+1778 KWDAAPGPVQNYR

-1801 PLSTQVGGKKTSIIL
+1801 PLVTQVGGKKTNIVL

-1823 LYSVN
+1823 QYSVS

-1834 TGVSKDIAGE
+1834 TGVSKDISSDGK
-1844 GQTKP
+1844 TKP
-1849 LGGVRNLQVLNP
+1849 LGGVKNLQVLNP

-1876 VKEYKVIYT
+1876 VKEYKVIYV
-1885 PAAGGP
+1885 PAAGGA

-1904 VLQDLQPDTLYTVS
+1904 ILRGLTPDTLYTVS

-1926 DGKTMSENEK
+1926 DGKTMSEN
-1936 TRPLGAVKSLVVTD
+1936 
-1950 PTMTTLNVR
+1950 
-1959 WEPAEGLV
+1959 
-1967 KEYKVIYTPAAGGA
+1967 
-1981 ESTET
+1981 
-1986 VSAGTTNTVLRG
+1986 
-1998 LQPDTLY
+1998 
-2005 TVSLVPV
+2005 
-2012 YPAGDGKTMSE
+2012 
-2023 NGKTRPL
+2023 GKTRPL
-2030 GGAKSLLV
+2030 GG
-2038 TDPTMTTLNVRWEP
+2038 
-2052 AEGLVKEYK
+2052 
-2061 VIYTPAAGGPAS
+2061 
-2073 TETIPA
+2073 
-2079 GTTNTVLRG
+2079 
-2088 LKPDTL
+2088 
-2094 YTVSLVPVY
+2094 
-2103 PAGDGKAL
+2103 
-2111 SEKGKTRPL
+2111 
-2120 GAVKNLMVTNPTMTT
+2120 VKNL
-2135 LNVNW
+2135 
-2140 EPAEG
+2140 
-2145 RVKEYK
+2145 R
-2151 IIYTPA
+2151 
-2157 VGGAESMVGLETVSA
+2157 
-2172 GTTNTVLRGLQ
+2172 
-2183 PDTLYTV
+2183 
-2190 SLVPVYA
+2190 
-2197 AGDGKTMSEKGKT
+2197 
-2210 RPLGAV
+2210 
-2216 KNLAVTDPTMTSLKV
+2216 VTDPTMTSLTV

-2239 VRLYKVFYIP
+2239 VRLYKVFYVP
-2249 ATGGLEEM
+2249 VEGGLEEM
-2257 EQVPAGTTNIILRN
+2257 EQVPTGTTSIILRN
-2271 LQPDTPYTVSVV
+2271 LLPDTPYTVSVL
-2283 PVYPVRE
+2283 PVYPARE
-2290 GKRQSENGKT
+2290 GKRQSENGRT

-2309 RVTNPTITTLTV
+2309 KVTKPTITTLTV
-2321 SWNPADGNVQ
+2321 TWNPADGNVQ

-2339 VDGGLEIVE
+2339 ADGGLEIVE

-2354 TKTILDK
+2354 TTTVLEK
-2361 LLPDTRYTITVVPVY
+2361 LLPDTRYSVTVVPVY

-2385 DVGKT
+2385 DTGKT
-2390 KPLGFVRN
+2390 RPLGFVKN

-2421 EYIVIWVPVA
+2421 EYIVIWVPTA
-2431 GGEQDV
+2431 GGDQDV
-2437 DQVSGTTTS
+2437 DQVSGTATS

-2457 YTVTVVPV
+2457 YTVTLVPV

-2473 QSENGKTNPL
+2473 QSANGKTNPL

-2490 VIDPTISSLTARW
+2490 VIDPTINTLKVRW
-2503 EPAVGNV
+2503 DPAVGNV

-2530 SAGTTTTTLR
+2530 SGGTTSTILR
-2540 NLDPNTVYNVVVV
+2540 NLDPDTVYNVAVV
-2553 PVYPD
+2553 PIYPD

-2575 VKNLQVIDP
+2575 VKNLKVTDP
-2584 TTNSLRV
+2584 TTNTLRV

-2596 EGDVRQYQII
+2596 DGDVRQYQII
-2606 YVPAAGGTETMTTV
+2606 YVPAAGGTDSMTQV
-2620 SGMSTNTVLRE
+2620 SGMSTNTVLRD
-2631 LRPDTEYKV
+2631 LQPDTEYKV
-2640 TLVPIYPDA
+2640 TLVPIYSDM
-2649 EGKRMSENGKTKA
+2649 EGKRTSENGKTKA

-2683 EPAEGNVRQYRLF
+2683 EPAEGNVRQYRIF

-2717 VLRNLL
+2717 ILRNLL

-2741 LRQTEKGK
+2741 LRQSDNGK

-2787 SSLSGKKHSESVLV
+2787 APLSGARPSESVLV
-2801 PGNTNNAFLDNLI
+2801 PGNINNAFLDNLI

-2820 VTVSAL
+2820 VTVSPL
-2826 YADGEGTPVA
+2826 YADGEASPVKS
-2836 DNGRTLPRTGPR
+2836 NGKTLPRAGPR

-2896 NNAMLQNLIPDTP
+2896 NNARLQNLIPDTP
-2909 YNITVEAIYDDG
+2909 YNITVEAIYAEG

-2936 SPRNLRVSDEWY
+2936 SPRNLRISDEWY
-2948 TRFRVAWDA
+2948 TRFRVAWDPVA
-2957 VPAPVQGYRLI
+2957 APVQGYRLT
-2968 YSPAGSTT
+2968 YTPT
-2976 AQPVDIF
+2976 DLF
-2983 VGDVTSYTLHNLQ
+2983 VGDVSSYTLHNLQ
-2996 PGTTYDLKVLAQYT
+2996 PGTTYDVNVVAQYT
-3010 GGPSAPLPGQGTT
+3010 GGSSTPLDGQGTT

-3038 DKFCIKWSPHRAATS
+3038 DKFCIKWAPHRAATS

-3058 HPVDPS
+3058 NPVDPS

-3070 ITIPAGVP
+3070 ITIPAGLP
-3078 QYCFT
+3078 QYCFD

-3109 NETTLVKP
+3109 KERTLVKP

-3165 VHFVSGMIG
+3165 VHFVYSMIG
-3174 AFDIVGPSGMQVSFV
+3174 AFDVIGPSGMQVSFV

-3203 YQDKGIAMSALHLIR
+3203 YQDKGIAMSALHHIR

-3242 GMRRNVPKVV
+3242 GMRRNVPRVV

-3264 KKSAAKLQHAG
+3264 KKNAAKLQHAG
-3275 YSVFSIGVAD
+3275 YSVFAIGVAD

-3376 RLHKNAYLTQP
+3376 RLHKNAFLNQP
-3387 TTEIHPD
+3387 TTDIHPD

-3401 IIMMFRLLPD
+3401 IILMFRLLPD
-3411 SPTNAFDIWQVST
+3411 SPTEAFDIWQVST
-3424 KDHKPETGV
+3424 SDHKPETGV
-3433 TLDPASQSLSFYNK
+3433 TLDPSSKTVSFYNK

-3456 KFDTD
+3456 TFDND
-3461 QVKKIFHGSFH
+3461 QVKRIFHGSFH
-3472 KLHILVSSTS
+3472 KLHILVSSTG

-3562 NSCTCTSAGTGP
+3562 NSCTCTSEPNGL
-3574 PGTQGPVGAP
+3574 PGTQGPVGP
-3584 GSKGPRGE
+3584 I
-3592 RGELGP
+3592 
-3598 AGPVGPRGDN
+3598 GPRGDN

-3624 MSIPGEAGRPGP
+3624 LSIPGEAVM
-3636 KGDPGD
+3636 
-3642 SGLPGQKGSPGP
+3642 SQHLLFFFS
-3654 PGPAGPIGSAG
+3654 SS
-3665 VRGPPGKEGQS
+3665 V
-3676 GPRGPAGPMG
+3676 
-3686 PPGSPGVPGAAGK
+3686 AA
-3699 PGNPGDSGS
+3699 
-3708 PGSVGPKG
+3708 
-3716 DKGERGDFAPQNMMR
+3716 
-3731 SIARQVC
+3731 
-3738 EQLVSAQMTRVNTLL
+3738 AQMTRVNTLL

-3760 QRAIPGPP
+3760 YRSNNPGPA
-3768 GPPGTSGRQ
+3768 GPPGTPGRQ
-3777 GPRGEPGA
+3777 GPRGEPGP

-3791 PGSPGLPG
+3791 PGNPGLPG

-3815 SGVGQKGP
+3815 PGVGQKGP

-3830 GESRTGATGPPGSA
+3830 GESRTGSTGPPGSA
-3844 GARGP
+3844 GPRGP

-3875 IPYNGQGYVGQYPP
+3875 IPYNGQGYVGTYQ
-3889 EPDTRVVPVPE
+3889 DLHG
-3900 EDDELQNQRRKRS
+3900 LQ
-3913 LSRKASNRPSS
+3913 